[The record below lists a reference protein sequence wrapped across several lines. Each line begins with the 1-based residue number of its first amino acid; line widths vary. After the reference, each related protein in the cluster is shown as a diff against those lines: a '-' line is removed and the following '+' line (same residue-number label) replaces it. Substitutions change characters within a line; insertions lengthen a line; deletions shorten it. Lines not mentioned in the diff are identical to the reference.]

1 MSQNMVLM
9 IMAAAAQSKFILNI
23 VFDACI
29 AVALLLFFLIVVRAV
44 MFNGEWKGYSKF
56 GKILTIVFLVF
67 ILLVMVA
74 LFFIM
79 MRTGN
84 E

>member
-1 MSQNMVLM
+1 MTGILRP
-9 IMAAAAQSKFILNI
+9 IMFYAAIDTKFILAV

-56 GKILTIVFLVF
+56 GKVLTIIF
-67 ILLVMVA
+67 IIFVLLIMVS